1 MIIETSAAR
10 PYAIAA
16 YETAAESNTLK
27 NWSDVLAALAKM
39 TEQPLVAQLFL
50 NPNYSADVLAAVVID
65 LAAKSQ
71 ISCSTEQA
79 NFIRLLA
86 QANKLQLLADVKK
99 IFDYLEAIFNETA
112 DVVVT
117 SAAPL
122 TNEYKAKLQ
131 IALNTR
137 FKHEVILTFN
147 QDPSLL
153 AGILIRTGDRVIDGT
168 VKTQLQRFTEA
179 LKVGTCN

>member
-1 MIIETSAAR
+1 MMIETSAAR

-16 YETAAESNTLK
+16 YETAAETHTLK
-27 NWSDVLAALAKM
+27 NWAEVLESLAKM

-71 ISCSTEQA
+71 ISCSKEQA

-86 QANKLQLLADVKK
+86 QANKLQLLSDVKK
-99 IFDYLEAIFNETA
+99 IFDYLETIFNETA
-112 DVVVT
+112 DVTVT
-117 SAAPL
+117 SAELL
-122 TNEYKAKLQ
+122 TDDYKAKLQ
-131 IALNTR
+131 QALNAR
-137 FKHEVILTFN
+137 FKHDVNLTFN

-153 AGILIRTGDRVIDGT
+153 AGLLIRTGDRVIDGT

>member
-1 MIIETSAAR
+1 MANEVSAAR

-16 YETAAESNTLK
+16 YETATETNALR
-27 NWSDVLAALAKM
+27 NWSEVLASLAKM
-39 TEQPLVAQLFL
+39 TEQPMIAQLFL
-50 NPNYSADVLAAVVID
+50 NPNYSADILAAVVID

-71 ISCSTEQA
+71 ILCSTEQA

-86 QANKLQLLADVKK
+86 QANKLQLLADIKK

-112 DVVVT
+112 DVTVT
-117 SAAPL
+117 SAEPL
-122 TNEYKAKLQ
+122 TSEYKARLQ
-131 IALNTR
+131 AALNKR
-137 FKHEVILTFN
+137 FKHDVILTFN

-168 VKTQLQRFTEA
+168 VTTQLQRFTEA